1 MNIRFRRL
9 VFGLLAAV
17 MMSVAVPFAGLAAT
31 ARIAFSDPSTKVG
44 EEVSVT
50 MKFTSTSGE
59 ALGNTD
65 VMLAYDPAFLEYI
78 NETDNASGGN
88 GAIRVWSGLSGTTE
102 VVTVL
107 KFKALQAGTATITI
121 TSWEGYDNQGQV
133 LTVDKEGTSKIT
145 SAGLPTSSTDATLQ
159 TLQISPGVLTPSFSP
174 DVRDYTA
181 TVGLDTEKL
190 TVSARANN
198 DKASVAVQGD
208 EGLTEGTNTV
218 VCTVTAEDGTTTGT
232 YTIVVT
238 KVAGGENT
246 GTGEPEPSAG
256 PEPEIL
262 AELDVTAKKVRIIER
277 PADVAVPEGF
287 KESSIAIGDTKVMGW
302 TWAADENPR
311 YCVFYGMNEAGE
323 QDFYRYD
330 LRDKTIQRYFAD
342 QQTLEVTQ
350 DQYVDAVNRYNSL
363 VDTYGKMKL
372 ILIGLGAV
380 AAVLLVLVI
389 ILLVTRRGG
398 GSGYGS
404 GYQDREPDSRPS
416 RGRRLT
422 KEEQYMM
429 GQEDDYEEEFP
440 EEQELPVEEY
450 QPEVLDD
457 HRIYEQMSRGYTVE
471 TTHER
476 DAVRAARNEAAATAG
491 PLPDRAE
498 EEEDFE
504 IFDLDE

>member
-1 MNIRFRRL
+1 MSMNMRRK
-9 VFGLLAAV
+9 
-17 MMSVAVPFAGLAAT
+17 
-31 ARIAFSDPSTKVG
+31 R
-44 EEVSVT
+44 
-50 MKFTSTSGE
+50 
-59 ALGNTD
+59 
-65 VMLAYDPAFLEYI
+65 
-78 NETDNASGGN
+78 
-88 GAIRVWSGLSGTTE
+88 
-102 VVTVL
+102 
-107 KFKALQAGTATITI
+107 
-121 TSWEGYDNQGQV
+121 
-133 LTVDKEGTSKIT
+133 
-145 SAGLPTSSTDATLQ
+145 
-159 TLQISPGVLTPSFSP
+159 
-174 DVRDYTA
+174 
-181 TVGLDTEKL
+181 
-190 TVSARANN
+190 
-198 DKASVAVQGD
+198 
-208 EGLTEGTNTV
+208 
-218 VCTVTAEDGTTTGT
+218 
-232 YTIVVT
+232 
-238 KVAGGENT
+238 
-246 GTGEPEPSAG
+246 
-256 PEPEIL
+256 
-262 AELDVTAKKVRIIER
+262 
-277 PADVAVPEGF
+277 